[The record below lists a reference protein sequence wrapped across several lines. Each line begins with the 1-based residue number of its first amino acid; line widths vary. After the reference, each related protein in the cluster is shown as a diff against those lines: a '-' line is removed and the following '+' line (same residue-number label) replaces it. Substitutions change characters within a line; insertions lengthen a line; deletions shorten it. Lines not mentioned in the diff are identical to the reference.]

1 MKNVWITVYDKEYE
15 AHSNENKAKEYAKAR
30 LEEVRNVCADDD
42 ETNIV
47 ESADGASLM
56 IRKADGRMIVVDVQ
70 VMKLEVK

>member
-15 AHSNENKAKEYAKAR
+15 AHSNENKARAYAKAR
-30 LEEVRNVCADDD
+30 LEEVRNVCVDDD

-47 ESADGASLM
+47 EFADGASLM
-56 IRKADGRMIVVDVQ
+56 IRKAYGRMIVVDVM